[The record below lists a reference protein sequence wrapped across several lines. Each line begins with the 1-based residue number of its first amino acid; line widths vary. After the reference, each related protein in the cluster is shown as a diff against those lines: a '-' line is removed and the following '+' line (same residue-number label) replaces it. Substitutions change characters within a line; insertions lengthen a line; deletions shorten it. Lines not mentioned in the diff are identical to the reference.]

1 MIFQNEPTFTSF
13 SAGAFSRGYN
23 YLPVRQRVSDTPGN
37 LMVKLA
43 ASMLAAFIHRTVPF
57 SKGRLEG
64 EKERTILDDI
74 VPDIVA

>member
-1 MIFQNEPTFTSF
+1 M
-13 SAGAFSRGYN
+13 
-23 YLPVRQRVSDTPGN
+23 PGN

-43 ASMLAAFIHRTVPF
+43 ASMLAAFIRRTFPF